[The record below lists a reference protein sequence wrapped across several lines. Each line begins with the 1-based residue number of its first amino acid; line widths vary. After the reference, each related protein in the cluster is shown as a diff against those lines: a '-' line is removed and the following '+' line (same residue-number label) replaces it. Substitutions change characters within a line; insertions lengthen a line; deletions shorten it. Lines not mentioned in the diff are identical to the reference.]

1 MGPHSPAPGSTQE
14 ALRSVPRAQSV
25 TQLPGAAVSGGGG
38 GQTPGLLKLVV
49 SGLPGGGK
57 SGENDKGK
65 SENRKQ
71 VPGDASRRGA
81 LARGMGLSHKQLYPG
96 LNLIVLQL
104 ILSQRR
110 HVPQSP
116 STLPSS
122 SSVERLEPHYVTVL
136 CARSFPRQQI

>member
-14 ALRSVPRAQSV
+14 ALRSVPCAQWS
-25 TQLPGAAVSGGGG
+25 GGG

-71 VPGDASRRGA
+71 VPGDASCQAA
-81 LARGMGLSHKQLYPG
+81 LAWGMGLSHTQLYPG
-96 LNLIVLQL
+96 LNL
-104 ILSQRR
+104 
-110 HVPQSP
+110 
-116 STLPSS
+116 
-122 SSVERLEPHYVTVL
+122 
-136 CARSFPRQQI
+136 

>member
-14 ALRSVPRAQSV
+14 ALRSVPCSQSM
-25 TQLPGAAVSGGGG
+25 TQLPGAAVSGEGG

-71 VPGDASRRGA
+71 VPGDASRQGA
-81 LARGMGLSHKQLYPG
+81 LARGTGLSHKQLYPG
-96 LNLIVLQL
+96 LNLALQV
-104 ILSQRR
+104 ILSQCR
-110 HVPQSP
+110 HIPQSP

-122 SSVERLEPHYVTVL
+122 RSAERLEPHYLTVP